1 MKINY
6 SYLFFCMCLIILSS
20 CGGAGSSEPTKEEVQ
35 TFSNSLNGA
44 NDKVMEGIKSF
55 AADLYPDAQADRNAS
70 LEKMKSIVAE
80 AKKQVN
86 ETKDIKGGESY
97 KMTTS
102 NLMNAYETVMN
113 IQYAE
118 IVKLTEE
125 GLTVENTD
133 KMKVY
138 QASAREVVDP
148 IYKQFLDE
156 KNAFSQKFALE

>member
-1 MKINY
+1 MKITCY
-6 SYLFFCMCLIILSS
+6 SLLFCMCLILSS
-20 CGGAGSSEPTKEEVQ
+20 CGGAGNSEPTKEEAQ
-35 TFSNSLNGA
+35 SFSNSLNSA

-55 AADLYPDAQADRNAS
+55 AADLYPDAQADKNAS

-80 AKKQVN
+80 ARKQVN
-86 ETKDIKGGESY
+86 ETKEIKGGESY

-118 IVKLTEE
+118 IVKLAGEE
-125 GLTVENTD
+125 LSVENSD

-156 KNAFSQKFALE
+156 KSAFNQKFGLE